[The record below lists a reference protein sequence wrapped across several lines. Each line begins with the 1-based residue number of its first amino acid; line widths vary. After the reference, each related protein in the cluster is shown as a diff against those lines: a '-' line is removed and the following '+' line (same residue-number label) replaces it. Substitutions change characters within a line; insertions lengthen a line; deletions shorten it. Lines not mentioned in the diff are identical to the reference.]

1 MIPYS
6 CQSISED
13 DIDAVVKVLRAE
25 LLTQGPTIPLFE
37 NAICDYTGSKY
48 GVAVNSATSAL
59 HIACLALGLGEGD
72 ILWTTPNSFVASSNC
87 ALYCN
92 AKVDFVDIDPSTW
105 NMCVDALEQ
114 KLINAKKRNLLPK
127 IIIPVHLCGLSCDME
142 KIQKLSEEYGFYII
156 EDASHA
162 IGGYYKGKPIG
173 SGYYSDITVFSFHP
187 VKIITAGEGGMA
199 MTNNKDL
206 ATKMGL
212 YRSHGIT
219 RDGNL
224 MHATPDGP
232 WYYEQVDLGYNYR
245 LTDIHAALGL
255 SQFKKVDKF
264 VQKRNDIANRYYMS
278 LQKLPII
285 SQLRPDNYYS
295 AMHLYVIRL
304 QLDKLER
311 SHLEIFNE
319 LRNDI
324 LVNLHYMPIH
334 LQPWYKKMGFRNG
347 DFPNAELYYKEAIS
361 IPCFPDL
368 TGDQFDFVIEKL
380 HNIIN

>member
-156 EDASHA
+156 EDESHA

-264 VQKRNDIANRYYMS
+264 VQKRNDIANRYDMS

-380 HNIIN
+380 KIKK

>member
-1 MIPYS
+1 
-6 CQSISED
+6 
-13 DIDAVVKVLRAE
+13 L
-25 LLTQGPTIPLFE
+25 
-37 NAICDYTGSKY
+37 
-48 GVAVNSATSAL
+48 
-59 HIACLALGLGEGD
+59 
-72 ILWTTPNSFVASSNC
+72 
-87 ALYCN
+87 
-92 AKVDFVDIDPSTW
+92 
-105 NMCVDALEQ
+105 
-114 KLINAKKRNLLPK
+114 
-127 IIIPVHLCGLSCDME
+127 
-142 KIQKLSEEYGFYII
+142 
-156 EDASHA
+156 
-162 IGGYYKGKPIG
+162 
-173 SGYYSDITVFSFHP
+173 
-187 VKIITAGEGGMA
+187 
-199 MTNNKDL
+199 
-206 ATKMGL
+206 
-212 YRSHGIT
+212 
-219 RDGNL
+219 
-224 MHATPDGP
+224 
-232 WYYEQVDLGYNYR
+232 
-245 LTDIHAALGL
+245 
-255 SQFKKVDKF
+255 
-264 VQKRNDIANRYYMS
+264 S

>member
-1 MIPYS
+1 
-6 CQSISED
+6 
-13 DIDAVVKVLRAE
+13 
-25 LLTQGPTIPLFE
+25 
-37 NAICDYTGSKY
+37 
-48 GVAVNSATSAL
+48 
-59 HIACLALGLGEGD
+59 
-72 ILWTTPNSFVASSNC
+72 
-87 ALYCN
+87 
-92 AKVDFVDIDPSTW
+92 
-105 NMCVDALEQ
+105 
-114 KLINAKKRNLLPK
+114 
-127 IIIPVHLCGLSCDME
+127 ME
-142 KIQKLSEEYGFYII
+142 KIQKLSKEYGFYII

-162 IGGYYKGKPIG
+162 IGGYYQGKPIG

-212 YRSHGIT
+212 FRSHGIT
-219 RDGNL
+219 RDGDL

-264 VQKRNDIANRYYMS
+264 VEKRNNIANKYDMS
-278 LQKLPII
+278 LKELPVI

-304 QLDKLER
+304 QLDKLKK

-361 IPCFPDL
+361 IPCFPNL

>member
-13 DIDAVVKVLRAE
+13 DIDAVVKVLRSE

-37 NAICDYTGSKY
+37 NAICDYTGSKF
-48 GVAVNSATSAL
+48 GIAVNSATSAL

-72 ILWTTPNSFVASSNC
+72 LLWTTPNSFVASSNC

-92 AKVDFVDIDPSTW
+92 AKVDFVDIDPATW
-105 NMCVDALEQ
+105 TMCVDALEQ
-114 KLINAKKRNLLPK
+114 KLIDAKKRNLLPK

-142 KIQKLSEEYGFYII
+142 KIQKLSKEYGFYII

-162 IGGYYKGKPIG
+162 IGGYYQGKPIG
-173 SGYYSDITVFSFHP
+173 SSYYSDITVFSFHP

-212 YRSHGIT
+212 FRSHGIT

-264 VQKRNDIANRYYMS
+264 VQKRNDIANRYDMS
-278 LQKLPII
+278 LQELPII

>member
-13 DIDAVVKVLRAE
+13 DIDAVVKVLRSE

-92 AKVDFVDIDPSTW
+92 AKVDFVDIDPATW

-114 KLINAKKRNLLPK
+114 KLIYAKKRNLLPK

-162 IGGYYKGKPIG
+162 IGGYYQGKPIG
-173 SGYYSDITVFSFHP
+173 SSYYSDITVFSFHP

-212 YRSHGIT
+212 FRSHGIT

-264 VQKRNDIANRYYMS
+264 VQKRNDIANRYDIC

-334 LQPWYKKMGFRNG
+334 LQPWYKKMGFRKG

-361 IPCFPDL
+361 IPCFPNL

-380 HNIIN
+380 HNVIN

>member
-13 DIDAVVKVLRAE
+13 DIDAVVKVLRSE

-37 NAICDYTGSKY
+37 NAICDYTGSKF
-48 GVAVNSATSAL
+48 GIAVNSATSAL

-72 ILWTTPNSFVASSNC
+72 LLWTTPNSFVASSNC

-92 AKVDFVDIDPSTW
+92 AKVDFVDIDPATW

-142 KIQKLSEEYGFYII
+142 KIQILSKEYGFYII

-162 IGGYYKGKPIG
+162 IGGYYQGKPIG
-173 SGYYSDITVFSFHP
+173 SSYYSDITVFSFHP

-212 YRSHGIT
+212 FRSHGIT

-264 VQKRNDIANRYYMS
+264 VQKRNDIANRYDMS
-278 LQKLPII
+278 LQELPII

>member
-162 IGGYYKGKPIG
+162 IGGYYQGKPIG
-173 SGYYSDITVFSFHP
+173 SSYYSDITVFSFHP

-264 VQKRNDIANRYYMS
+264 VQKRNDIANRYDMS